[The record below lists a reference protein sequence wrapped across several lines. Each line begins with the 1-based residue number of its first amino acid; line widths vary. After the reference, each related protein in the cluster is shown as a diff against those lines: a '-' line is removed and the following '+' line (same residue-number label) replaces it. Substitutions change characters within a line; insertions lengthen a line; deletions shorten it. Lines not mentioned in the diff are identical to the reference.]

1 MKKLILI
8 ILLLFGS
15 VHPLAAQAEDFPY
28 EYIVPFNP
36 NIYTDLALA
45 ISHRTTN
52 YMNFVPPVITEHYR
66 LDNDIDLDDS
76 PIDDIYISVTS
87 DKIAEW
93 GADIKYVQINF
104 VSRLADSVIRC
115 TAFNIGEIGE
125 TTDCHTPVLSVFGMQ
140 MGVLKYVI
148 VITKPSDE
156 PGYRNYIFEITSKPG
171 GYYHIARLHTGD
183 QWNVAATAI
192 DFRQRFP
199 KAREKLDGDK
209 VMAYLISIH
218 KSPYNYYRKYNS
230 VYSEPYHDYIVY
242 QGRTGKENLKKFFS
256 DLDLFEDQFHFDLFG
271 PMYYSREISKEHY
284 SFKTMF
290 FRKMNGQPQVC
301 FTVPECRDQPEKEVY
316 RLNCNDMPKGYRPVE
331 VFSAFPRFWDGIYHN
346 HALGIIAAKPDG
358 TSRMF
363 LYNDYCGKWCCCVN
377 EEDISKDKA
386 PILLKIHSQKDFV
399 RYRDSVFKVIQENA
413 VKVNY

>member
-1 MKKLILI
+1 MKKFILI
-8 ILLLFGS
+8 ILLLLGS
-15 VHPLAAQAEDFPY
+15 VHPLVAQAEDFPY

-45 ISHRTTN
+45 ISHRITN
-52 YMNFVPPVITEHYR
+52 YTNYVAPIITEHYR

-76 PIDDIYISVTS
+76 PIDDIYISVTP

-104 VSRLADSVIRC
+104 ISRLADSVIRC

-125 TTDCHTPVLSVFGMQ
+125 TDDCHTPVLSVFGMQ
-140 MGVLKYVI
+140 LGVLKYVI

-156 PGYRNYIFEITSKPG
+156 PGYRNYIFEITPKPG

-192 DFRQRFP
+192 DFRRRFP

-230 VYSEPYHDYIVY
+230 VYSKPYHDYIVY
-242 QGRTGKENLKKFFS
+242 QGRNGKENLKKLFS
-256 DLDLFEDQFHFDLFG
+256 DLELFEGQFHFDLFG
-271 PMYYSREISKEHY
+271 PMYYGPEISKEHY
-284 SFKTMF
+284 NFKTMF
-290 FRKMNGQPQVC
+290 FRKMNGHPQVC
-301 FTVPECRDQPEKEVY
+301 FTVPDCRDEPEKEVY
-316 RLNCNDMPKGYRPVE
+316 RVDCNDLPGGYQPIE
-331 VFSAFPRFWDGIYHN
+331 VFSPFPRHWDGIYHY
-346 HALGIIAAKPDG
+346 HDLGLIAGKPGGD
-358 TSRMF
+358 SRLF
-363 LYNDYCGKWCCCVN
+363 IYNDYCGKWSCHVI
-377 EEDISKDKA
+377 EDYESKQK
-386 PILLKIHSQKDFV
+386 PPLFLKIHSYKDFL
-399 RYRDSVFKVIQENA
+399 RHKDSVYKLLHDYKENWY
-413 VKVNY
+413 N